1 MEYTAETPKAITELF
16 CARQKFYHF
25 LNLLFSSPIDES
37 RLIEFRDNGA
47 LKELEKLNE
56 GGMLLSAF
64 LITCTLDE
72 LKHEQEEYSRLF
84 SGPGSVLA
92 PPWES
97 FYTSREQIL
106 FGENTLQV
114 REIYREFGLKYK
126 NENRYP
132 DDHLTIE
139 LEYMMKINQ
148 EYRTDMASGQVIKI
162 IEKQLIFLEQHLSLW
177 IPHFCDRVIA
187 HTGSK
192 LYSGAASILK
202 DFILFDMDLLK
213 EIKEE
218 LSNGTQSGTE

>member
-1 MEYTAETPKAITELF
+1 MECTAETPKAITELF

-25 LNLLFSSPIDES
+25 LNLLFSSPLVES
-37 RLIEFRDNGA
+37 RLIEFRNHGA
-47 LKELEKLNE
+47 LEELEKLNE
-56 GGMLLSAF
+56 GGMLLSDF

-72 LKHEQEEYSRLF
+72 LEHEQEEYFRLF
-84 SGPGSVLA
+84 SGPGSIIA

-106 FGENTLQV
+106 FGESTFQV
-114 REIYREFGLKYK
+114 RGSYRQFGLKYK

-132 DDHLTIE
+132 DDHLIIE
-139 LEYMMKINQ
+139 LEFMMAINQ
-148 EYRTDMASGQVIKI
+148 EYTAANMTSSQVIKL
-162 IEKQLIFLEQHLSLW
+162 IEKQLEFLEQHLSLW
-177 IPHFCDRVIA
+177 IPHFCDRVLA
-187 HTGSK
+187 HTESK

-218 LSNGTQSGTE
+218 LSNGR